1 MPTAETMAALGSRL
15 RAALRDERG
24 LTLHEL
30 LMSIV
35 ITLMIVSAGYAML
48 GVAQRGQPRIS
59 ERAEAIQQGRQ
70 LMERLSRELRLGTG
84 IDSVS
89 TASRLTI
96 WTYVKKSSCGG
107 TPASSSIECRVTY
120 DCNTAGTC
128 TRTERNT
135 DGTGGAAGVTSVT
148 GLDSNQLFSYTP
160 SAADADFVAI
170 RLVFPAADGEEAVT
184 LEDGVALRNSF
195 ATQG

>member
-1 MPTAETMAALGSRL
+1 
-15 RAALRDERG
+15 
-24 LTLHEL
+24 
-30 LMSIV
+30 
-35 ITLMIVSAGYAML
+35 
-48 GVAQRGQPRIS
+48 
-59 ERAEAIQQGRQ
+59 
-70 LMERLSRELRLGTG
+70 MERLSRELRQGTG

-89 TASRLTI
+89 TASKLTI

-107 TPASSSIECRVTY
+107 TPSGTSIECRVTY
-120 DCNTAGTC
+120 DCSAEGTC
-128 TRTERNT
+128 VRTERNT
-135 DGTGGAAGVTSVT
+135 DGTGGAVGVTSVT